1 MQDLYARAKH
11 HSMMRQRRFVSH
23 SALLLSGEIV
33 AAALNVATLALLA
46 RSLSPESFGQLVVV
60 MAYALTF
67 DLLLNFQSWRT
78 MIRYGSPALVES
90 RTNDFMQIAKF
101 CFLLDVVSAI
111 GATALAVAVAFFA
124 LPFFDAPE
132 PTIVAFYCLTILFNI
147 GGHSIGVLRSLDH
160 FAFLSL
166 HKGLSALMRFATVVG
181 LVAFGKMSLFSA
193 LAGLVLAEVAGKVLI
208 VARGLFALRAQG
220 AGRFLLVPLRGI
232 RAKHRDIVSFS
243 TYSNLNDSVLK
254 VAQQVDVLIVSQL
267 LGASTAGSFRIIKSL
282 GSIFS
287 MVGESI
293 GQVIYP
299 EMARRSADG
308 RESVNSLFC
317 RLIPGLLA
325 VAVVIYV
332 AYLIA
337 GRALITHLFGESY
350 ALVYG
355 PSLLYM
361 LGAAIG
367 IATLPITPLFL
378 VRGRQ
383 RELFVAYLCAGIA
396 YLVAII
402 GGAGAG
408 ELYGVSTALVALY
421 ATYLFVVGAFQF
433 AGDRQ

>member
-1 MQDLYARAKH
+1 MPDLYAGAKH
-11 HSMMRQRRFVSH
+11 HSMMRERKLVAH
-23 SALLLSGEIV
+23 SAFLLSGEIT

-46 RSLSPESFGQLVVV
+46 RSLSPGNFGDVAVVI
-60 MAYALTF
+60 AYALTF
-67 DLLLNFQSWRT
+67 DVLLNFQSWRT
-78 MIRYGSPALVES
+78 MIRYGSPALVEG

-166 HKGLSALMRFATVVG
+166 HKGLSAAMRFVTVAGIAAFGEMSLSSALVG
-181 LVAFGKMSLFSA
+181 LVF
-193 LAGLVLAEVAGKVLI
+193 AEVAGKVLI
-208 VARGLFALRAQG
+208 VGRGLFALRAQS

-232 RAKHRDIVSFS
+232 RTKHRDIVSFS

-267 LGASTAGSFRIIKSL
+267 LGASAAGSFRIIKSL

-287 MVGESI
+287 MAGGSI
-293 GQVIYP
+293 SQVIYP
-299 EMARRSADG
+299 EMARRFASD
-308 RESVNSLFC
+308 RESVNSLLW

-325 VAVVIYV
+325 VAVVAYV
-332 AYLIA
+332 AYFIA
-337 GRALITHLFGESY
+337 GRMLITHLFGESY
-350 ALVYG
+350 ALLYG

-361 LGAAIG
+361 LGAAVG

-383 RELFVAYLCAGIA
+383 RELFVAYLCAGTA
-396 YLVAII
+396 YLAAII
-402 GGAGAG
+402 GGAGAA

-421 ATYLFVVGAFQF
+421 VTYLFVVGAFQF